1 MPSQTQS
8 LSRLLKKE
16 SFVYV
21 PEAYDALGARPVEK
35 TGFKAAD
42 EIARPRCKCHQNLL
56 SSSCGQFCVLVT
68 LKKRAIRIATG
79 SAKPHDN
86 TINRPCHVSK
96 LGISWTVAPLS
107 GVINQLSH

>member
-42 EIARPRCKCHQNLL
+42 
-56 SSSCGQFCVLVT
+56 
-68 LKKRAIRIATG
+68 
-79 SAKPHDN
+79 
-86 TINRPCHVSK
+86 
-96 LGISWTVAPLS
+96 
-107 GVINQLSH
+107 

>member
-56 SSSCGQFCVLVT
+56 SSSCGQLIERVE
-68 LKKRAIRIATG
+68 TG
-79 SAKPHDN
+79 SRLANGMFLKP
-86 TINRPCHVSK
+86 
-96 LGISWTVAPLS
+96 GM
-107 GVINQLSH
+107 NQDIYYCST